1 VSKEDTVGYL
11 RARAKGGAGLVFS
24 STTTIQPDATRFFL
38 ICSDEYIPELS
49 RVAQAIHTGGAKAAC
64 QILHWGRQT
73 MFPAPPVA
81 PSPIACPSVRRVPR
95 ELTKRE
101 IVDLTEQFAQAISRA
116 QEAGFDMAEIHAAHG
131 HLISQFLS
139 ARSNQ
144 RSDEYGQ
151 DIKGRSRF
159 LTDIITLARQKV
171 GNTFP
176 ISVRLNGNDNIEG
189 GLTVEESKVIAQL
202 AEEAG
207 ASMLNISGGVNQS
220 YPVIIAPFYTPEAL
234 YVEAAAE
241 IKRVVKIPVCVAGR
255 INHPELAEQILQQG
269 KVELIGMA
277 RPLIADPELP
287 NKALKGE
294 FEDIRPCLS
303 CNRGCF
309 GGGPDAISR
318 CTVNP
323 EAGKEDRVTLKP
335 ATRTK
340 KVLVIGGGLAGL
352 EAARVASLRDH
363 QVVVYEK
370 EEALGGQ
377 WLLAS
382 TPPFKEIYLSFLKWL
397 IRQVEKSGAEIKLGK
412 TFTMDSLDEELP
424 DVVLIATGSSP
435 VKPDIPGVERTV
447 TAREVLER
455 KVEVGEKVL
464 VVGGSGTGLETAFFL
479 AAQGKKVTVIEAHD
493 RIGHDLHATIR
504 WHLLHLLNSHGV
516 EILRQVELKGIHAT
530 GPVVKTDEGE
540 STLPQFN
547 SVVLAVGMRPNNE
560 LEFLLLSKVAE
571 IYTIGDAKSPRTG
584 YEAIAEG
591 NQIGS
596 SL

>member
-1 VSKEDTVGYL
+1 
-11 RARAKGGAGLVFS
+11 
-24 STTTIQPDATRFFL
+24 
-38 ICSDEYIPELS
+38 
-49 RVAQAIHTGGAKAAC
+49 
-64 QILHWGRQT
+64 
-73 MFPAPPVA
+73 
-81 PSPIACPSVRRVPR
+81 
-95 ELTKRE
+95 
-101 IVDLTEQFAQAISRA
+101 
-116 QEAGFDMAEIHAAHG
+116 
-131 HLISQFLS
+131 
-139 ARSNQ
+139 
-144 RSDEYGQ
+144 
-151 DIKGRSRF
+151 
-159 LTDIITLARQKV
+159 
-171 GNTFP
+171 
-176 ISVRLNGNDNIEG
+176 
-189 GLTVEESKVIAQL
+189 
-202 AEEAG
+202 
-207 ASMLNISGGVNQS
+207 
-220 YPVIIAPFYTPEAL
+220 
-234 YVEAAAE
+234 
-241 IKRVVKIPVCVAGR
+241 
-255 INHPELAEQILQQG
+255 
-269 KVELIGMA
+269 LIGMA